1 MASLCPRMFPH
12 VESYASGMVRV
23 FLWEVLSIFS
33 THHFCLSVSHRF
45 AAPATESSK
54 RQKHHNNNNDITQST
69 SNEQQPRRQQRVLA
83 LYALHPTSPTLTSRT
98 LSHPSAIH
106 HPLHLINLLNIP
118 RCKLLAHLRIVFY
131 VEFLRTAR

>member
-23 FLWEVLSIFS
+23 F
-33 THHFCLSVSHRF
+33 FCGRCFQSSRPITSVSHRF